1 MIYLII
7 INLFEFIIMG
17 IDKLQAINKK
27 RRIPEIS
34 ILSISILGGGIGG
47 LTSMY
52 IFNHKKNKFYFKL
65 IFIFSII
72 CELLL
77 IYTYQMI

>member
-52 IFNHKKNKFYFKL
+52 I
-65 IFIFSII
+65 
-72 CELLL
+72 
-77 IYTYQMI
+77 